1 MSLEIRSYT
10 PADHDTLTALIN
22 DEAIVDQFEKI
33 AGPTGVRD
41 LLSEPVTHPE
51 GILLA
56 RVDGLPVGFSIAYVL
71 PQSSGGFGMQ
81 RVGVLES
88 HRRQGIGL
96 ALLRA
101 SERFLASQQK
111 VVGLDEAGLS
121 AWLPNPGG
129 EALAARAGYEHQR
142 YYWLMERPRVSAP
155 QPVWPAD
162 VTREVFDFSDRHHI
176 GWIDAYNDSFAHH
189 HLFLPSTHERGYAL
203 TKREKF
209 RGDGLLL
216 AFRGETCVGF
226 CRCELYP
233 TRGEIGTLGT
243 IEAARGIGLGRA
255 LLRWGVDWLLANSP
269 QPITLLVDGD
279 NEGAL
284 KLYQQEGFVVSR
296 TRRIWARPLARA

>member
-1 MSLEIRSYT
+1 MPLEIRSYT
-10 PADHDTLTALIN
+10 HSDHNALTALIN
-22 DEAIVDQFEKI
+22 DPAIVDQFEKI

-56 RVDGLPVGFSIAYVL
+56 REDGVPVGFSIAYVL

-81 RVGVLES
+81 RVGVLEP
-88 HRRQGIGL
+88 HRRKGIGI

-101 SERFLASQQK
+101 SEQFLASQQK
-111 VVGLDEAGLS
+111 VEALDEAGLS
-121 AWLPNPGG
+121 AWLPNDAG
-129 EALAARAGYEHQR
+129 EALAARAGYVHQR
-142 YYWLMERPRVSAP
+142 YYWLMERPRSAVP
-155 QPVWPAD
+155 APTWPAG
-162 VTREVFDFSDRHHI
+162 VTLEVFDFTDRHHI

-216 AFRGETCVGF
+216 AWRGEVCLGF

-233 TRGEIGTLGT
+233 SRGEIGTLGT

-255 LLRWGVDWLLANSP
+255 LLRWGMDWLLANSE
-269 QPITLLVDGD
+269 QPITLLVDGE

-284 KLYQQEGFVVSR
+284 KLYQQEGFTISR